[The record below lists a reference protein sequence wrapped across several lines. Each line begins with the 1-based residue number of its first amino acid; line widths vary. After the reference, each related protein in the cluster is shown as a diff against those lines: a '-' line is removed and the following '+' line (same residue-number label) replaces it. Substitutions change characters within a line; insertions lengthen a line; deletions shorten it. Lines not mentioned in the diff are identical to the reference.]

1 MADKTEKRI
10 KLGVDVGELANQLI
24 QINNLTEKNYNLSV
38 DGQSKYNKLI
48 QDSLDLLD
56 QQAKKLKVISEQ
68 IKDISDNYSSFPNSS
83 FTISNDREEDRNS
96 SSFFSE
102 NSTFEKN
109 HFIDN
114 VFTNNKFE
122 GNFFGESNLNNNSE
136 KNNQKQNDY
145 DLNNQNQ
152 KQNDY
157 HRELLAISTTLV
169 KINSDSSNLY
179 DLIED
184 LKTTIEEIRD
194 SSNTPPTPIPNPIP
208 PNPNG
213 GGNNGNQVQ
222 NGIPNSNNGGGN
234 SLANSAG
241 NSFNRGASIVAGSK
255 NDLYIATSLIGMI
268 PIIGAGLQAL
278 LNRMLQAG
286 ESLDDAR
293 HKFRASSGRFGSANF
308 ESIGLSS
315 AEAFEKQA
323 QYIKS
328 NANLGRND
336 ILFEKGFNLN
346 SGTLSSLLESTR
358 RDRLIT
364 SKGREAKIE
373 NGGYTASGIGINYLN
388 SLTSSIPTKEVR
400 AYSED
405 YLRILVDLNQ
415 KQLEEVGETNAS
427 INGGIIASIAS
438 LGDKLENPRTLS
450 QVINGLKSGLTQAN
464 SPQLEALQYYTL
476 SQINPNASLWDLQRM
491 RENPFA
497 KENLPYMR
505 DYILN
510 LMSIGNEDEAKFN
523 VMSAFGLTANQT
535 EELINGIN
543 TNLKKSKG
551 QSIFDVNYGNKP
563 FSIGSEASAATSAMQ
578 RRTARTE
585 DWMGEKGISLQNKI
599 LGPAVDWVE
608 NNLDQII
615 KDPQGY
621 ALKTLGEIGSY
632 IKSLVPTVE
641 DIKDAVIHGGVS
653 KETRERVERQT
664 EEADI
669 ATLDFLIKNEKNP
682 TIKKGYE
689 AERAKIIANK
699 KNRK

>member
-1 MADKTEKRI
+1 MAGKTEKRI
-10 KLGVDVGELANQLI
+10 KLGVDVRGLANQLV
-24 QINNLTEKNYNLSV
+24 QINNLTEKNYNLSI
-38 DGQSKYNKLI
+38 DGQNKYNKLI

-56 QQAKKLKVISEQ
+56 QQAEKLKVISEQ
-68 IKDISDNYSSFPNSS
+68 VKNISDNYSSFPNSP
-83 FTISNDREEDRNS
+83 FNISNDREEDRNS
-96 SSFFSE
+96 SNDNSE
-102 NSTFEKN
+102 E
-109 HFIDN
+109 
-114 VFTNNKFE
+114 NNQNE
-122 GNFFGESNLNNNSE
+122 NNDSNDQNNNSNDQN
-136 KNNQKQNDY
+136 KN
-145 DLNNQNQ
+145 
-152 KQNDY
+152 QNDY

-184 LKTTIEEIRD
+184 LKTTVEEIRD
-194 SSNTPPTPIPNPIP
+194 NSKNLPTPISNPTP
-208 PNPNG
+208 SNPSG
-213 GGNNGNQVQ
+213 GNNNGNQVQ
-222 NGIPNSNNGGGN
+222 NGTPNSSNGGGN
-234 SLANSAG
+234 SLVNSAG

-268 PIIGAGLQAL
+268 PIIGAGLQAI

-346 SGTLSSLLESTR
+346 SGILSSLLESTR

-364 SKGREAKIE
+364 SKGKEAKIE
-373 NGGYTASGIGINYLN
+373 NGGYTASGIGVNYLN

-438 LGDKLENPRTLS
+438 LGDKLENPKTLS
-450 QVINGLKSGLTQAN
+450 QIVNGLKSGLTQAN

-476 SQINPNASLWDLQRM
+476 SQINPNASLWDMQRM

-497 KENLPYMR
+497 KENLPYMK

-543 TNLKKSKG
+543 TNLKKSQGK
-551 QSIFDVNYGNKP
+551 SIFDVNYGNKP
-563 FSIGSEASAATSAMQ
+563 FNIGSEASAATSAMQ
-578 RRTARTE
+578 IRTARTE
-585 DWMGEKGISLQNKI
+585 DWMGEKGITLQNKI

-621 ALKTLGEIGSY
+621 ALKTLGEIGGY

-641 DIKDAVIHGGVS
+641 DIKDTIKDHLIPGNKKRREKTEDLYQGG
-653 KETRERVERQT
+653 
-664 EEADI
+664 DI
-669 ATLDFLIKNEKNP
+669 AGLNTLIKNEKDP
-682 TIKKGYE
+682 VIRKGYE
-689 AERAKIIANK
+689 AERAKIIANR

>member
-24 QINNLTEKNYNLSV
+24 QINDLIEKNYNLSV
-38 DGQSKYNKLI
+38 DGQNKYNKLI

-56 QQAKKLKVISEQ
+56 QQAEKLKVISEQ
-68 IKDISDNYSSFPNSS
+68 VKDISDNYSSFPNSP
-83 FTISNDREEDRNS
+83 FNISNDREENKNS
-96 SSFFSE
+96 SSSSSE

-122 GNFFGESNLNNNSE
+122 GNSFGENDSNNNSE
-136 KNNQKQNDY
+136 ENNQNDY
-145 DLNNQNQ
+145 Q
-152 KQNDY
+152 
-157 HRELLAISTTLV
+157 RELLAISTTLV

-184 LKTTIEEIRD
+184 LKTTVEEIRD
-194 SSNTPPTPIPNPIP
+194 NSNTPPTPIPNPVP
-208 PNPNG
+208 PNPSG
-213 GGNNGNQVQ
+213 GSNNGNQAQ
-222 NGIPNSNNGGGN
+222 NSTPNSSNGGGN
-234 SLANSAG
+234 SLVNSAG

-268 PIIGAGLQAL
+268 PMIGAGLQAL

-346 SGTLSSLLESTR
+346 SGILSSLLESTR

-364 SKGREAKIE
+364 SEGKEARIE
-373 NGGYTASGIGINYLN
+373 NGGYTASGIGVNYLN

-438 LGDKLENPRTLS
+438 LGDKLENPRTLG
-450 QVINGLKSGLTQAN
+450 QIINGLKSGLTQAN

-476 SQINPNASLWDLQRM
+476 SQINPNASLWDMQRM

-543 TNLKKSKG
+543 TNLKKSQG

-563 FSIGSEASAATSAMQ
+563 FNIGSEASAATSDMQ

-641 DIKDAVIHGGVS
+641 DIRDAIMDNLPGGEKR

-669 ATLDFLIKNEKNP
+669 ATLDLLIKNENNP
-682 TIKKGYE
+682 LVKKEYE
-689 AERAKIIANK
+689 AEKAKIIANK

>member
-24 QINNLTEKNYNLSV
+24 QINNLAEKNYNLSI
-38 DGQSKYNKLI
+38 DGQNKYNKLI
-48 QDSLDLLD
+48 QDSLALLD
-56 QQAKKLKVISEQ
+56 QQAEKLRNISEQ
-68 IKDISDNYSSFPNSS
+68 VRNISDSYSSFPNSP
-83 FTISNDREEDRNS
+83 FNIQNDREENNNS
-96 SSFFSE
+96 SSS
-102 NSTFEKN
+102 S
-109 HFIDN
+109 
-114 VFTNNKFE
+114 
-122 GNFFGESNLNNNSE
+122 SNENNSNSNDSD
-136 KNNQKQNDY
+136 KNKD
-145 DLNNQNQ
+145 
-152 KQNDY
+152 DY
-157 HRELLAISTTLV
+157 HKELLAISTTLI

-184 LKTTIEEIRD
+184 LKTTVEEIKD
-194 SSNTPPTPIPNPIP
+194 NSDTQPAPIPNPTP
-208 PNPNG
+208 SNPSSDSD
-213 GGNNGNQVQ
+213 NGNQAR
-222 NGIPNSNNGGGN
+222 NNTPNSNGGN
-234 SLANSAG
+234 SSLVNSAG
-241 NSFNRGASIVAGSK
+241 NSFNRGTSIVAGSK
-255 NDLYIATSLIGMI
+255 NDLYMATTLIGMI
-268 PIIGAGLQAL
+268 PVIGAGLQTL

-308 ESIGLSS
+308 EDIGLTS

-323 QYIKS
+323 QYIKN

-346 SGTLSSLLESTR
+346 GGVLSSLLESTR

-364 SKGREAKIE
+364 REGREAKIE
-373 NGGYTASGIGINYLN
+373 NGEYTASGIGVNYLN
-388 SLTSSIPTKEVR
+388 SLTSNIPTKEVR

-415 KQLEEVGETNAS
+415 QQLEEIGETNAS

-450 QVINGLKSGLTQAN
+450 QVISGLKSGLSQAN

-476 SQINPNASLWDLQRM
+476 SQINPNASLWDLQKM

-497 KENLPYMR
+497 KENLPYMK

-523 VMSAFGLTANQT
+523 VMNAFGLTANQT

-543 TNLKKSKG
+543 KNLIKTQG
-551 QSIFDVNYGNKP
+551 ENIFDVNYKNKP
-563 FSIGSEASAATSAMQ
+563 FNIGSEASAATSPMQ

-585 DWMGEKGISLQNKI
+585 DWMGEKGITLQNKI

-632 IKSLVPTVE
+632 IKGLVPTVE
-641 DIKDAVIHGGVS
+641 EIRDAVLDKFPGGEQR
-653 KETRERVERQT
+653 KATREKLQQQQED
-664 EEADI
+664 ADI
-669 ATLDFLIKNEKNP
+669 AVYDYLIKNTKDSVVR
-682 TIKKGYE
+682 KGYE
-689 AERAKIIANK
+689 AEKAKIIANQ
-699 KNRK
+699 KNRKLN

>member
-24 QINNLTEKNYNLSV
+24 QINSLTEKNYNLSV
-38 DGQSKYNKLI
+38 NGQNKYNKLI
-48 QDSLDLLD
+48 QDSLGLLD
-56 QQAKKLKVISEQ
+56 QQAEKLRIISEQ
-68 IKDISDNYSSFPNSS
+68 VKGISDNYSSFPNSPS
-83 FTISNDREEDRNS
+83 SASNDK
-96 SSFFSE
+96 
-102 NSTFEKN
+102 EK
-109 HFIDN
+109 
-114 VFTNNKFE
+114 
-122 GNFFGESNLNNNSE
+122 NNSE
-136 KNNQKQNDY
+136 D
-145 DLNNQNQ
+145 NNQNEDDNNSS
-152 KQNDY
+152 KDKNDY
-157 HRELLAISTTLV
+157 SKELSAISTTLT

-179 DLIED
+179 DLVED
-184 LKTTIEEIRD
+184 LKTTVEEIRD
-194 SSNTPPTPIPNPIP
+194 SSDTSSAPISNSTSS
-208 PNPNG
+208 NEDED
-213 GGNNGNQVQ
+213 NNNDGNQAKK
-222 NGIPNSNNGGGN
+222 NGTSPNSNGN
-234 SLANSAG
+234 NTSLVNSAG
-241 NSFNRGASIVAGSK
+241 NSFNKGASIIAGSK
-255 NDLYIATSLIGMI
+255 NDLYIATSLISMI
-268 PIIGAGLQAL
+268 PVIGAGLQTL

-323 QYIKS
+323 QYIKN

-364 SKGREAKIE
+364 SEGREAKIE

-388 SLTSSIPTKEVR
+388 YLTSSIPTKEVR

-405 YLRILVDLNQ
+405 YLGILVDLNQ

-438 LGDKLENPRTLS
+438 LGDKLENPRTLN

-551 QSIFDVNYGNKP
+551 QSIFDVNYENKP
-563 FSIGSEASAATSAMQ
+563 FSIGSEASAATSPMQ
-578 RRTARTE
+578 IRTARTE
-585 DWMGEKGISLQNKI
+585 DWMGKNGIALQNDL

-608 NNLDQII
+608 NNLDQIV

-621 ALKTLGEIGSY
+621 ALKTLGEIGNY
-632 IKSLVPTVE
+632 LKSLVPTVE
-641 DIKDAVIHGGVS
+641 DIKNAVIHGGVS
-653 KETRERVERQT
+653 EQTRTKLEEQT
-664 EEADI
+664 EEGDA
-669 ATLDFLIKNEKNP
+669 AALDYLIKNEKNP
-682 TIKKGYE
+682 TLKKMYE
-689 AERAKIIANK
+689 AEKAKIIANK

>member
-24 QINNLTEKNYNLSV
+24 QINDLIEKNYNLSV
-38 DGQSKYNKLI
+38 DGQNKYNKLI

-56 QQAKKLKVISEQ
+56 QQAEKLKVISGQ
-68 IKDISDNYSSFPNSS
+68 IKDISDNYSSFSNSP
-83 FTISNDREEDRNS
+83 FNISNDRGEERNS
-96 SSFFSE
+96 SSSSSE

-122 GNFFGESNLNNNSE
+122 GNSFGENNSNNNSE
-136 KNNQKQNDY
+136 ENN
-145 DLNNQNQ
+145 
-152 KQNDY
+152 QNDY

-184 LKTTIEEIRD
+184 LKTTVEEIRD
-194 SSNTPPTPIPNPIP
+194 SSNTPPTPIPNPTP
-208 PNPNG
+208 PNPSG
-213 GGNNGNQVQ
+213 DSNNGNQAQ
-222 NGIPNSNNGGGN
+222 NGTPNSSNGGGN
-234 SLANSAG
+234 SLVNSIG

-268 PIIGAGLQAL
+268 PIIGAGLQAI

-346 SGTLSSLLESTR
+346 GGILSSLLESTR

-364 SKGREAKIE
+364 REGREAKIE
-373 NGGYTASGIGINYLN
+373 NGGYTASGIGVNYLN
-388 SLTSSIPTKEVR
+388 SLTSNIPTKEVR

-415 KQLEEVGETNAS
+415 QQLEETGETNAS
-427 INGGIIASIAS
+427 INGGVIASIAS

-450 QVINGLKSGLTQAN
+450 QIINGLKSGLTQAN

-543 TNLKKSKG
+543 TNLKKSQGK
-551 QSIFDVNYGNKP
+551 SIFDVNYGNKP
-563 FSIGSEASAATSAMQ
+563 FNIGSEASAATSTMQ
-578 RRTARTE
+578 IRTARTE
-585 DWMGEKGISLQNKI
+585 DWMGEKGITLQNKI

-621 ALKTLGEIGSY
+621 ALKTLGEIGIY
-632 IKSLVPTVE
+632 LKSLVPTVE
-641 DIKDAVIHGGVS
+641 DIRDAILDNLPGGEQRKS
-653 KETRERVERQT
+653 TRKRIEKQT

-669 ATLDFLIKNEKNP
+669 ASLDLLIKNTNDP
-682 TIKKGYE
+682 IIKEGYE
-689 AERAKIIANK
+689 AEKAKIIANK
-699 KNRK
+699 KNRKN

>member
-24 QINNLTEKNYNLSV
+24 QINNLIEKNYNLSV
-38 DGQSKYNKLI
+38 DGQNKYNKLI

-56 QQAKKLKVISEQ
+56 QQADKLKVISKQ
-68 IKDISDNYSSFPNSS
+68 VKDISDNYSSFPNSP
-83 FTISNDREEDRNS
+83 FNISNDREENKNS
-96 SSFFSE
+96 SSLSSE
-102 NSTFEKN
+102 NNTFEKN

-114 VFTNNKFE
+114 IFTNNKFE
-122 GNFFGESNLNNNSE
+122 GNSFGESDSNNNSE
-136 KNNQKQNDY
+136 E
-145 DLNNQNQ
+145 NNQN
-152 KQNDY
+152 KNPNDY
-157 HRELLAISTTLV
+157 QRELLAISTTLV

-184 LKTTIEEIRD
+184 LKTTVEEIRD
-194 SSNTPPTPIPNPIP
+194 NLNTPPTPIPNPVP
-208 PNPNG
+208 PNPSG
-213 GGNNGNQVQ
+213 GSN
-222 NGIPNSNNGGGN
+222 NSNQAQNSAPNLSNGGGN
-234 SLANSAG
+234 SLVNSAG

-268 PIIGAGLQAL
+268 PVIGAGLQAL

-346 SGTLSSLLESTR
+346 SGILSSLLESTR

-364 SKGREAKIE
+364 SEGREAKIE
-373 NGGYTASGIGINYLN
+373 NGGYTASGIGVNYLN

-415 KQLEEVGETNAS
+415 QQLEEVGETNAS

-438 LGDKLENPRTLS
+438 LGDKLENPRTLG
-450 QVINGLKSGLTQAN
+450 QIINGLKNGLTQAN

-476 SQINPNASLWDLQRM
+476 SQINPNASLWDMQRM

-543 TNLKKSKG
+543 TNLKKSQGK
-551 QSIFDVNYGNKP
+551 SIFNVNYGNKP
-563 FSIGSEASAATSAMQ
+563 FNIGSEASAATSDMQ

-599 LGPAVDWVE
+599 LGPAIDWVE

-641 DIKDAVIHGGVS
+641 DIRDAIMDTLPGGEKR
-653 KETRERVERQT
+653 KETREREKREK
-664 EEADI
+664 EEADV
-669 ATLDFLIKNEKNP
+669 APFDLLIENTNDP
-682 TIKKGYE
+682 IIKKGYE
-689 AERAKIIANK
+689 AEKAKIIANK

>member
-24 QINNLTEKNYNLSV
+24 QINNLIEKNYNLSV
-38 DGQSKYNKLI
+38 DGQNKYNKLI
-48 QDSLDLLD
+48 QDSLGLLD
-56 QQAKKLKVISEQ
+56 QQAEKLKVISEQ
-68 IKDISDNYSSFPNSS
+68 VKDISDNYSSFPNSP
-83 FTISNDREEDRNS
+83 FNISNDREEDKNS
-96 SSFFSE
+96 S
-102 NSTFEKN
+102 
-109 HFIDN
+109 D
-114 VFTNNKFE
+114 
-122 GNFFGESNLNNNSE
+122 NNSRE
-136 KNNQKQNDY
+136 
-145 DLNNQNQ
+145 NNQNGNN
-152 KQNDY
+152 NDY

-184 LKTTIEEIRD
+184 LKTTVEEIRD
-194 SSNTPPTPIPNPIP
+194 NSNTSSTPIPNPIP
-208 PNPNG
+208 PNPSG
-213 GGNNGNQVQ
+213 GGNNGNQAQ
-222 NGIPNSNNGGGN
+222 NGTPNSSNGGIN

-364 SKGREAKIE
+364 SEGKEVKIE
-373 NGGYTASGIGINYLN
+373 NGGYTASGIGVNYLN
-388 SLTSSIPTKEVR
+388 SLTSSIPIKEVR

-476 SQINPNASLWDLQRM
+476 SQINPNASLWDMQRM

-585 DWMGEKGISLQNKI
+585 DWMGEKGISLQNEI

-641 DIKDAVIHGGVS
+641 DIKDAIIHGGVS
-653 KETRERVERQT
+653 KETREKVERQA

-669 ATLDFLIKNEKNP
+669 ATLDLLIKNENNL

>member
-38 DGQSKYNKLI
+38 DGQNKYNKLI

-56 QQAKKLKVISEQ
+56 QQAEKLKVISEQ
-68 IKDISDNYSSFPNSS
+68 VKGISDSYSSFPNSPS
-83 FTISNDREEDRNS
+83 SASNDREEDRNS
-96 SSFFSE
+96 SDNNSE
-102 NSTFEKN
+102 E
-109 HFIDN
+109 
-114 VFTNNKFE
+114 NNQNE
-122 GNFFGESNLNNNSE
+122 NNNS
-136 KNNQKQNDY
+136 NNQNRNQNDY
-145 DLNNQNQ
+145 N
-152 KQNDY
+152 
-157 HRELLAISTTLV
+157 RELLAISTTLV

-184 LKTTIEEIRD
+184 LKTTVEEIRD
-194 SSNTPPTPIPNPIP
+194 NSNNTPSTPISNPTP
-208 PNPNG
+208 PNPSG
-213 GGNNGNQVQ
+213 GSNNDGNQAQ
-222 NGIPNSNNGGGN
+222 NGTPNSSNGGGN
-234 SLANSAG
+234 SLANSVG
-241 NSFNRGASIVAGSK
+241 SSFNKGASIVAGNK

-364 SKGREAKIE
+364 SEGREVKIE
-373 NGGYTASGIGINYLN
+373 NGGYTASGIGVNYLN

-438 LGDKLENPRTLS
+438 LGDKLENPRTLG
-450 QVINGLKSGLTQAN
+450 QIINGLKSGLAQAN

-563 FSIGSEASAATSAMQ
+563 FSIGSEASAATSPMQ
-578 RRTARTE
+578 IRTARTE
-585 DWMGEKGISLQNKI
+585 DWMGEKGIALQNEI

-621 ALKTLGEIGSY
+621 ALKTLGEIGEY

-641 DIKDAVIHGGVS
+641 DIKDAVIHGGVNKKTRKKIEEQ
-653 KETRERVERQT
+653 KEEGGV
-664 EEADI
+664 AVFDY
-669 ATLDFLIKNEKNP
+669 LIKNEKNP
-682 TIKKGYE
+682 TIRKIYE
-689 AERAKIIANK
+689 AKKAEIIANE

>member
-38 DGQSKYNKLI
+38 DGQNKYNKLI

-56 QQAKKLKVISEQ
+56 QQAEKLKVISEQ
-68 IKDISDNYSSFPNSS
+68 VKDISDNYFSFPNSP
-83 FTISNDREEDRNS
+83 FNISNDREEDRNS
-96 SSFFSE
+96 SNDNSE
-102 NSTFEKN
+102 E
-109 HFIDN
+109 
-114 VFTNNKFE
+114 NNQNE
-122 GNFFGESNLNNNSE
+122 NNNS
-136 KNNQKQNDY
+136 
-145 DLNNQNQ
+145 NNQNRN
-152 KQNDY
+152 QNDY

-184 LKTTIEEIRD
+184 LKTTVEEIRD
-194 SSNTPPTPIPNPIP
+194 NSDNFPTPISNPTP
-208 PNPNG
+208 SNPSG
-213 GGNNGNQVQ
+213 GDNNGNQAQ
-222 NGIPNSNNGGGN
+222 NGTPNSSNGGGN
-234 SLANSAG
+234 SLINSAG

-255 NDLYIATSLIGMI
+255 NDLYIATSLMGMI
-268 PIIGAGLQAL
+268 PIIGAGLQAIS
-278 LNRMLQAG
+278 NRMLQAG

-323 QYIKS
+323 QYIKN

-346 SGTLSSLLESTR
+346 SGILSSLLESTR

-364 SKGREAKIE
+364 SKGKEAKIE
-373 NGGYTASGIGINYLN
+373 NGGYTASGIGVNYLN

-438 LGDKLENPRTLS
+438 LGDKLENPKTLS
-450 QVINGLKSGLTQAN
+450 QIVNGLKSGLTQAS

-476 SQINPNASLWDLQRM
+476 SQINPNASLWDMQRM

-497 KENLPYMR
+497 KENLPYMK

-543 TNLKKSKG
+543 TNLKKSQGK
-551 QSIFDVNYGNKP
+551 SIFDVNYRNKP
-563 FSIGSEASAATSAMQ
+563 FNIGSEASAATSAMQ
-578 RRTARTE
+578 IRTARTE
-585 DWMGEKGISLQNKI
+585 DWMGEKGIYLQNKI

-608 NNLDQII
+608 NNIDQII
-615 KDPQGY
+615 KDPKGY
-621 ALKTLGEIGSY
+621 ALKTLGEIGGY

-641 DIKDAVIHGGVS
+641 DIKNMIKDAIIPGN
-653 KETRERVERQT
+653 KKRRETRKDLYQGG
-664 EEADI
+664 DI
-669 ATLDFLIKNEKNP
+669 AASNTLIKNEKDPN
-682 TIKKGYE
+682 IRKGYE
-689 AERAKIIANK
+689 AEKARLIANR

>member
-24 QINNLTEKNYNLSV
+24 QINDLIEKNYNLSV
-38 DGQSKYNKLI
+38 DGQNKYNKLI

-56 QQAKKLKVISEQ
+56 QQAEKLKVISGQ
-68 IKDISDNYSSFPNSS
+68 IKDISDNYSSFLNSP
-83 FTISNDREEDRNS
+83 FNISNDRGEERNS
-96 SSFFSE
+96 SSSSSE

-122 GNFFGESNLNNNSE
+122 GNSFGENNSNNNSE
-136 KNNQKQNDY
+136 ENN
-145 DLNNQNQ
+145 
-152 KQNDY
+152 QNDY

-184 LKTTIEEIRD
+184 LKTTVEEIRD
-194 SSNTPPTPIPNPIP
+194 SSNTPPTPIPNPTP
-208 PNPNG
+208 PNPSG
-213 GGNNGNQVQ
+213 DSNNGNQAQ
-222 NGIPNSNNGGGN
+222 NGTPNSSNGGGN
-234 SLANSAG
+234 SLVNSIG

-268 PIIGAGLQAL
+268 PIIGAGLQAI

-346 SGTLSSLLESTR
+346 GGILSSLLESTR

-364 SKGREAKIE
+364 REGREAKIE
-373 NGGYTASGIGINYLN
+373 NGGYTASGIGVNYLN
-388 SLTSSIPTKEVR
+388 SLTSNIPTKEVR

-415 KQLEEVGETNAS
+415 QQLEETGETNAS
-427 INGGIIASIAS
+427 INGGVIASIAS

-450 QVINGLKSGLTQAN
+450 QIINGLKSGLTQAN

-543 TNLKKSKG
+543 TNLKKSQGK
-551 QSIFDVNYGNKP
+551 SIFDVNYGNKP
-563 FSIGSEASAATSAMQ
+563 FNIGSEASAATSTMQ
-578 RRTARTE
+578 IRTARTE
-585 DWMGEKGISLQNKI
+585 DWMGEKGITLQNKI

-621 ALKTLGEIGSY
+621 ALKTLGEIGIY
-632 IKSLVPTVE
+632 LKSLVPTVE
-641 DIKDAVIHGGVS
+641 DIRDAILDNLPGGEQRKS
-653 KETRERVERQT
+653 TRKRIEKQT

-669 ATLDFLIKNEKNP
+669 ASLDLLIKNTNDP
-682 TIKKGYE
+682 IIKEGYE
-689 AERAKIIANK
+689 AEKAKIIANK
-699 KNRK
+699 KNRKN